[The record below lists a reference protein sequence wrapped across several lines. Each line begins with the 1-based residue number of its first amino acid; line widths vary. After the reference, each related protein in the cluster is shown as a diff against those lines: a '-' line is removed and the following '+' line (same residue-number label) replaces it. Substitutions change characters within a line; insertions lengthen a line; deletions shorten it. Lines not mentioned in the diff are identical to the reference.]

1 MKLGEEITVDKQCEN
16 SVLVLHEYDSPRTSA
31 KNTNQAPRK
40 ISFLRPAVSAGL
52 LAGVIA
58 LLAFNYDLSAF
69 LADLHQLS
77 FWTIAIIFTALLAN
91 VVAAT
96 LRFKTIAADVGHS
109 ISFRSAMAT
118 VSTSNLAGAIFFQ
131 LAGQLIAR
139 GVFLGRAGIP
149 FANVIVITAYERI
162 LSAVLSALL
171 GLAGAYYIFGVV
183 YLDQRT
189 GGVELIKISC
199 GLIAATILGALLGYG
214 RSAARSIAPL
224 LTRHFTQRSLRVIA
238 LTLLV
243 QLPTMI
249 AYVAASSALSTEIAL
264 PNLVAASAVVMFAAS
279 VPISFAG
286 WGVREMSAVAALGA
300 IGVAGHAAFTT
311 AVLVGIGSLLAMAVT
326 AILSLPAS
334 ANTKKRE
341 VKLPARNPIDYSR
354 ALSWFLPLAAATLV
368 LFQIYIPL
376 GSGLVNVN
384 LADPIALVGGALF
397 LLNAIKKR
405 TMPKWRVRHINAAV
419 IAATFVLSLALLIGV
434 SRFGWTTWA
443 WFNRYLG
450 WLVLLSYGAIS
461 ATVVSENGKDGLRT
475 VLLTFVGATAAVAG
489 IEVTLVLLREV
500 GTQFVSQLLPHGQI
514 EGFAQNRNSFA
525 LQLVIATA
533 TIIVF
538 IRGAY
543 MRIGLLALM
552 FLALW
557 FAGSRSGWIASI
569 FLLGTS
575 FYVGATNWR
584 EILTTIASASI
595 VVLLITAAHALSIP
609 APDLPAYGA
618 QTSVTIP
625 PIVPDESSTLERM
638 VTIYGGFKLFFE
650 HPLLGA
656 GLGAFRN
663 QLILAADGLPLV
675 IHSTPLWL
683 LAELGVVGFLAFAI
697 PGLSVF
703 VTEWRRARKDQTAAL
718 IVLCLVAFAVMGAP
732 ADMLYQRTFWLV
744 IGAALAATPAIS
756 HARSSR

>member
-1 MKLGEEITVDKQCEN
+1 MKLGEEIAVDKQCEN
-16 SVLVLHEYDSPRTSA
+16 SVLVLREYDSSQVSA

-40 ISFLRPAVSAGL
+40 ISLLRPAVSVGL

-58 LLAFNYDLSAF
+58 LLALNYDLSAF
-69 LADLHQLS
+69 LSDLHQLS
-77 FWTIAIIFTALLAN
+77 FWTIAIIFAALLAN

-199 GLIAATILGALLGYG
+199 GLIAATILGALFGYG

-224 LTRHFTQRSLRVIA
+224 LTRHFTQRSLRAIA

-264 PNLVAASAVVMFAAS
+264 PNLIAASAVVMFAAS

-334 ANTKKRE
+334 ANRKKRE

-405 TMPKWRVRHINAAV
+405 TMPKWRVRHVNAAAM
-419 IAATFVLSLALLIGV
+419 AATFVLSLALLIGV

-450 WLVLLSYGAIS
+450 WFVLLSYATIS
-461 ATVVSENGKDGLRT
+461 ATVVSETGKDGLRT
-475 VLLTFVGATAAVAG
+475 ILLTFVGATAAVAG
-489 IEVTLVLLREV
+489 IEVSLVLLREV
-500 GTQFVSQLLPHGQI
+500 GAQFAIQLLPNGQI

-525 LQLVIATA
+525 LQLLIATA
-533 TIIVF
+533 IIVVF
-538 IRGAY
+538 IRSTHL
-543 MRIGLLALM
+543 RIGLLALM
-552 FLALW
+552 FVTFWL
-557 FAGSRSGWIASI
+557 AGSRSGWIALA
-569 FLLGTS
+569 FLVAVS
-575 FYVGATNWR
+575 FYIRATR
-584 EILTTIASASI
+584 IQEILTVTFCAAGVALIAILPDA
-595 VVLLITAAHALSIP
+595 LLFSTGRLSSSIP
-609 APDLPAYGA
+609 AI
-618 QTSVTIP
+618 IP
-625 PIVPDESSTLERM
+625 TGESTQERIVS
-638 VTIYGGFKLFFE
+638 IFGGFKLFFE
-650 HPLLGA
+650 YPFLGA

-663 QLILAADGLPLV
+663 QLILAASGLPLV
-675 IHSTPLWL
+675 IHSTSLWL
-683 LAELGVVGFLAFAI
+683 LAELGIVGFLAFAI

-703 VTEWRRARKDQTAAL
+703 VTEWRRARKDQTSAL
-718 IVLCLVAFAVMGAP
+718 IVLCFVAFAVMGAP

-744 IGAALAATPAIS
+744 IGAALAASPVIS